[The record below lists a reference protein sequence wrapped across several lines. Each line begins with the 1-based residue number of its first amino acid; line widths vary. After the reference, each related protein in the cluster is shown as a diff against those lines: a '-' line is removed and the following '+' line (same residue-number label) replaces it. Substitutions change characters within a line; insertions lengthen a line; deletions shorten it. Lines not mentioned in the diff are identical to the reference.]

1 MGSKPERESST
12 LPIAKTNFKEG
23 GWGGRS
29 GGGSG
34 SSREGE
40 AREEEEEREEKEK
53 EDDKE

>member
-1 MGSKPERESST
+1 MGFKLERESF
-12 LPIAKTNFKEG
+12 IFFIVKINFKEG

-34 SSREGE
+34 SLREGE